1 VGRIGALCSDP
12 QGGLNTLGLVPRT
25 IKKVQEDGSVIQV
38 RSEGLLPLMTSMM
51 KAMREMQVAELASTG
66 EPEHTTQ
73 VQITGPGGA
82 PLGGVDS
89 EQADAIFSRLESI
102 VSQRFANGVPEMAA
116 IELEAAE
123 AEVASP
129 EVADA

>member
-1 VGRIGALCSDP
+1 
-12 QGGLNTLGLVPRT
+12 
-25 IKKVQEDGSVIQV
+25 
-38 RSEGLLPLMTSMM
+38 
-51 KAMREMQVAELASTG
+51 
-66 EPEHTTQ
+66 
-73 VQITGPGGA
+73 
-82 PLGGVDS
+82 LGGVDS